1 MRALVLGLVLVAGCG
16 GHISDAKF
24 AAAVDK
30 CALLAEEAHED
41 GATLTE
47 ATRIFDECIA
57 RIR

>member
-1 MRALVLGLVLVAGCG
+1 MTSRALVLLALVGCG